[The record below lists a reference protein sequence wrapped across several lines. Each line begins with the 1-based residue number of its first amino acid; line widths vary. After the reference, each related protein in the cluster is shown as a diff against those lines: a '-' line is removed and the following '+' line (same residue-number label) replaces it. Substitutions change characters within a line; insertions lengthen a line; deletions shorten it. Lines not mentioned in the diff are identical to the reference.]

1 MLKLLA
7 DENIPKKLVTL
18 LRQRGVDIIRLQDL
32 SIRGISD
39 RELVNIANNL
49 DRTILTRDAD
59 FTAPGLLSLM
69 RSGVV
74 YISYQPSKNETE
86 TLAKRI
92 ASIANQLK
100 PKPGLLV
107 IIRHEY
113 IEVYD

>member
-1 MLKLLA
+1 M
-7 DENIPKKLVTL
+7 
-18 LRQRGVDIIRLQDL
+18 
-32 SIRGISD
+32 
-39 RELVNIANNL
+39 
-49 DRTILTRDAD
+49 
-59 FTAPGLLSLM
+59 M

-74 YISYQPSKNETE
+74 YISYQPSKNEME

-100 PKPGLLV
+100 PKPRLFV